1 MDGVTGSTQE
11 NIKRASKH
19 TMHEMMLYTNSFAL
33 AILTPMVILLDQ
45 FNSGMVFCMNNRHVA
60 M

>member
-11 NIKRASKH
+11 NIKRAYKH
-19 TMHEMMLYTNSFAL
+19 TMHEMMLYTNFCAL
-33 AILTPMVILLDQ
+33 VILTPMVILLDQ
-45 FNSGMVFCMNNRHVA
+45 LNSGIVFCMNNPHIA